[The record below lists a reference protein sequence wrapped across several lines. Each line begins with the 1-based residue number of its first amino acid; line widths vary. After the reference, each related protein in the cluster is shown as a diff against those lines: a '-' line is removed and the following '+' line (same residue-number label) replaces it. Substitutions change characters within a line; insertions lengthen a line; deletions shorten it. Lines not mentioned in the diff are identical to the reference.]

1 MQPFMTETAPKVLIT
16 REQYL
21 ADIKVRWDIHK
32 YETNQLGQDLKNLVE
47 YIKPYIHKTIEHVK
61 VSYQHEFG
69 PKTTM

>member
-1 MQPFMTETAPKVLIT
+1 MTETAPKVLIT

-47 YIKPYIHKTIEHVK
+47 YIKPYIHKTIEYVK
-61 VSYQHEFG
+61 VSYQREFG

>member
-61 VSYQHEFG
+61 ISYQREFG

>member
-47 YIKPYIHKTIEHVK
+47 YIKPYIHKTIEYVK
-61 VSYQHEFG
+61 VSYQREFG